1 MPVEAEALLLA
12 TSADDL
18 AHVLAQQRD
27 GRKTLRAEAK
37 ATRGRGR
44 GRGRGHAPAK
54 NQQAAEPRQNVPD
67 AAGPGQ
73 DALEAAEPRQ
83 DSQPKEAVS
92 KAKAKR
98 ACEKRAEPQQDGQ
111 PEAVSK
117 AKAKRVCEKPGDTE
131 ERPSKSAKKPPLDQ
145 VWPILHAAF

>member
-54 NQQAAEPRQNVPD
+54 NQQE

-73 DALEAAEPRQ
+73 DAPEAAEPRQ

-117 AKAKRVCEKPGDTE
+117 AKAKRVCEKPGNSE